1 MEIYITGMGGID
13 LVNQRAVAY
22 HLNRKLTIAFYLRTF
37 FDLMGVACG
46 KSYFVYKMMHPDNLK
61 LFNSITT
68 VST

>member
-22 HLNRKLTIAFYLRTF
+22 HLTIAFYLRIF

-46 KSYFVYKMMHPDNLK
+46 KSYFVYKMLHPDNLK